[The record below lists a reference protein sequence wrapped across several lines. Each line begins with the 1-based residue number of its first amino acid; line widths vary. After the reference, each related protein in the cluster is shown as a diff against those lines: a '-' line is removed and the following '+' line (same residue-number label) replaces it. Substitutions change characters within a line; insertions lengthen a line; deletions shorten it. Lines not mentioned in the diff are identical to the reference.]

1 MRDINLLVV
10 HCSATQAGLD
20 VGAAEIRKWHV
31 GQGWKDIGY
40 HYVIRRSGAI
50 EPGRPESEVGAH
62 AQGYNA
68 HSLGICLV
76 GGVNKAG
83 KGENNFTPAQFKA
96 LRGKLDELRSRYPK
110 TLICGHRD
118 LSPDAN
124 GDGIVEPNEWVKEC
138 PSFDVSSWCES
149 VSISTEQ

>member
-62 AQGYNA
+62 AQGTTHTHWA
-68 HSLGICLV
+68 FVWWV
-76 GGVNKAG
+76 G
-83 KGENNFTPAQFKA
+83 
-96 LRGKLDELRSRYPK
+96 
-110 TLICGHRD
+110 
-118 LSPDAN
+118 
-124 GDGIVEPNEWVKEC
+124 
-138 PSFDVSSWCES
+138 
-149 VSISTEQ
+149 